1 MPTPIFFA
9 IFPAPTSPLLAQGA
23 AADPDYW
30 LAIAL
35 LFVVLILGAVILYSV
50 RRRMMSSE
58 DSRSN
63 SPGGGLLEHLDE
75 MKRTGQIT
83 KEEFDQT
90 RRAII
95 EKASRQM
102 KDDELGEKDTLSI
115 EPNDPP

>member
-1 MPTPIFFA
+1 MPTPPLCDLFDS
-9 IFPAPTSPLLAQGA
+9 PTRPLLAQTA
-23 AADPDYW
+23 TVDPDYW

-35 LFVVLILGAVILYSV
+35 LFVALILGAVILYSV

-102 KDDELGEKDTLSI
+102 KDDEPDDQDTLGV